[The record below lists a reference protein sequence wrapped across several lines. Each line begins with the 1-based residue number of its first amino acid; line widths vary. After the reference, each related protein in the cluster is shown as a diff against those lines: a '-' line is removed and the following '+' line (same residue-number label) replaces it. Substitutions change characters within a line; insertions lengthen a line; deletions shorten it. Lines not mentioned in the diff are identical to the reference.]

1 MKLLILLLAI
11 GLAVASKGASKEKQT
26 KITSLKTTKI
36 TSPKTTKV
44 TTPRVV
50 TQWLQGKRSNED
62 MRDDIIL
69 PENRMP
75 PKDRQFNWTK
85 I

>member
-11 GLAVASKGASKEKQT
+11 GLTVASKGASKEKQT

-50 TQWLQGKRSNED
+50 TQ
-62 MRDDIIL
+62 
-69 PENRMP
+69 
-75 PKDRQFNWTK
+75 
-85 I
+85 